1 MTSHVQKTIAVVG
14 ATGNQGG
21 SVAKTFLAS
30 PNWRVR
36 CLTRKPSSEAAQAL
50 STAGAE
56 VIQADLSSESLLS
69 EAFQGANAIFLNTDF
84 WATYRARIAAATI
97 ESQTDASAPPPAV
110 VAFDTEVLH
119 GKNAAIA
126 ASKVPTLERFVY
138 SSLPPMRKLSQGKY
152 GQSYHWEAKAV
163 IVEFIENELPEL
175 AKRMSVIYLGAY
187 NTNPMLSPRLDPSTG
202 AYVFALAISKDRELP
217 IVDARAS
224 TGPFVKALIETE
236 PAGTKFLAYD
246 SNPTIGD
253 IVGIWSRAS
262 GKEATFQQLTI
273 EFMHERF
280 GIPME
285 LLEAMGFIE
294 EYGYAGD
301 MQLVEPDGLST
312 KVQTKPFEEWLREKD
327 WTEVLEK
334 GK

>member
-1 MTSHVQKTIAVVG
+1 MTSQVQKTIVVVG

-21 SVAKTFLAS
+21 SVANTFLAS

-36 CLTRKPSSEAAQAL
+36 CLTRNPSSEAAQAL

-56 VIQADLSSESLLS
+56 VVQADLSLEPSLS
-69 EAFQGANAIFLNTDF
+69 EAFQGANAIFVNTDF
-84 WATYRARIAAATI
+84 WGTYRARIAAA
-97 ESQTDASAPPPAV
+97 QTDASAPSSAV

-152 GQSYHWEAKAV
+152 GQSYHWEAKSV

-175 AKRMSVIYLGAY
+175 AKKMSVIYLGAY

-202 AYVFALAISKDRELP
+202 AYVFAMAISKDRKLP
-217 IVDARAS
+217 IVDARES

-246 SNPTIGD
+246 SNPTIEE

-262 GKEATFQQLTI
+262 GKEAICKQLTI
-273 EFMHERF
+273 EFMHEQLK
-280 GIPME
+280 IPME
-285 LLEAMGFIE
+285 LLEAMAFIE

-301 MQLVEPDGLST
+301 MGLVEPDGLST
-312 KVQTKPFEEWLREKD
+312 KVQTKPFEEWLKEKD
-327 WTEVLEK
+327 WTEILEK